1 MSTLGTTLAFLTAFG
16 AAGAAWA
23 QEQPKTQHPR
33 HLGPCPASARSF
45 ATLSEGAEGGPDYD
59 AGLRDRAGRT
69 LW

>member
-1 MSTLGTTLAFLTAFG
+1 MRAGLWEPPAAAPDLPSLGEIL
-16 AAGAAWA
+16 
-23 QEQPKTQHPR
+23 
-33 HLGPCPASARSF
+33 